1 MRVHESTRGCFPQ
14 VFSYYSKFKSTFVGK
29 PKYILYYLP
38 KTSILVF
45 LVLRLIWEEPIKIVS

>member
-1 MRVHESTRGCFPQ
+1 MRVMKVHED
-14 VFSYYSKFKSTFVGK
+14 VFLKYSPIIPNLRVLLLGNLNT
-29 PKYILYYLP
+29 YYLP